1 MRPAR
6 SRKWGLLQSSL
17 LLSILATAPAWAQS
31 IHDANCRLL
40 AQSGTEPS
48 STGAQS
54 NAGSD
59 STKQETSTS
68 TSSVNSG
75 STGTSGKSSTEIGTE
90 TTSSTP
96 GTTTQTT
103 SSTSSMGAPTS
114 TTTASTSSTSNA
126 SAANSTDPVQGPLY
140 EKRKLVLS
148 RIQAAKKQ
156 GTGISGYMAEYGRI
170 EQMVKNG
177 EPEASYGERLVSLQS
192 GIDDQIK
199 RSQILKTQ
207 HPTYTGTSVSSGS
220 ASSSQSGG
228 GGGGGGGATFGGMSI
243 DQLKAKYGDK
253 VPPGVAEKLGS
264 MSPEQRKELLQ
275 SDILK
280 KFLNK

>member
-1 MRPAR
+1 M
-6 SRKWGLLQSSL
+6 
-17 LLSILATAPAWAQS
+17 
-31 IHDANCRLL
+31 
-40 AQSGTEPS
+40 
-48 STGAQS
+48 
-54 NAGSD
+54 
-59 STKQETSTS
+59 
-68 TSSVNSG
+68 
-75 STGTSGKSSTEIGTE
+75 GTE

-103 SSTSSMGAPTS
+103 SSTSSMGGAPTTS

-177 EPEASYGERLVSLQS
+177 EPETNYGERLVSLQN

-207 HPTYTGTSVSSGS
+207 HPTYTGTSASSGS
-220 ASSSQSGG
+220 ASSSQSAS